1 MNAEKVGLIFERF
14 QQSNST
20 PKIELNYVNHFTLLV
35 AIVLS
40 ARTTD
45 VSVNKITKELFKVV
59 DSPEK
64 MLNFG
69 QNELRKRISSIG
81 LYNTKAKNVIELS
94 KILVER
100 YDSKV
105 PTDFHDLISLPGVGR
120 KSANVFLNS
129 GLGIPTL
136 AVDTHVFRV
145 SNRVGLVAEKD
156 VLKTE
161 QSLLNV
167 IPEKY
172 LLYAH
177 HWLVLHG
184 RYICKAQRPSCET
197 CIINDLC
204 EFECK
209 KCNIVDRH

>member
-1 MNAEKVGLIFERF
+1 MDSKKVELIFEKF
-14 QQSNST
+14 QQSNPV
-20 PKIELNYVNHFTLLV
+20 PKIELNYTNHFTLLV

-45 VSVNKITKELFKVV
+45 ISVNKITNELFSIA
-59 DSPEK
+59 DTPEK
-64 MLNFG
+64 MLNLG
-69 QNELRKRISSIG
+69 QSELRKCISSIG
-81 LYNTKAKNVIELS
+81 LYNSKAKNIIGLS
-94 KILVER
+94 KILIER
-100 YDSKV
+100 YNSKV
-105 PTDFHDLISLPGVGR
+105 PTNFDDLVSLPGVGR

-129 GLGIPTL
+129 GLVIPTL

-145 SNRVGLVAEKD
+145 SNRVGLVKEKD

-167 IPEKY
+167 VPKKY

-184 RYICKAQRPSCET
+184 RYICKAQKPLCEACT
-197 CIINDLC
+197 IHDLC

-209 KCNIVDRH
+209 RYKV